1 MTDQGATPMKGWHI
15 DGYDTRVQ
23 NWGTDEE
30 LTVEEVEKRLDDY
43 AHLLEVERA
52 AKAADLTSEDAEGL
66 ARVCIDFQGKMIE
79 KGDEIGRRFWH
90 EQTKK
95 LQAFAALRRLVEP
108 KASGT

>member
-52 AKAADLTSEDAEGL
+52 AKEMEKYIVALYDGGNDRVDSAFEDLPAEMQERLRKAD
-66 ARVCIDFQGKMIE
+66 E
-79 KGDEIGRRFWH
+79 KIRAKYDR
-90 EQTKK
+90 K
-95 LQAFAALRRLVEP
+95 QAAALVAKEE
-108 KASGT
+108 SNG